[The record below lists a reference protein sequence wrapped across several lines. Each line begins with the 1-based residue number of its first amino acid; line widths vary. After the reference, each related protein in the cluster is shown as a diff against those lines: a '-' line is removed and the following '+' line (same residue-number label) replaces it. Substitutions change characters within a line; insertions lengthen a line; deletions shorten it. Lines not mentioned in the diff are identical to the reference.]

1 MNRPEARLIATFVVM
16 GLALSGTF
24 TALLLEGTGDQA
36 APPPRTP
43 LPAATAAPSP
53 TYLGSM
59 PELWGRE
66 LGAANGQLAALGI
79 TARVQRVNPD
89 GGPETGGWVVT
100 AQAPS
105 PGTLLTT
112 TIPVFLVVEPRD

>member
-24 TALLLEGTGDQA
+24 TALLLEGAGDRA

-43 LPAATAAPSP
+43 LPATATAAPSP

-59 PELWGRE
+59 PELWGME
-66 LGAANGQLAALGI
+66 LDAANEQLAALGV
-79 TARVQRVNPD
+79 TARVRP
-89 GGPETGGWVVT
+89 GAPAPEPT
-100 AQAPS
+100 ARGRDAVRS
-105 PGTLLTT
+105 PGAGGRCR
-112 TIPVFLVVEPRD
+112 VRWPR